1 LLSASAG
8 VYRLPVWHV
17 RQSDD
22 KASLRDRDAIEAARR
37 ALGRQLAALR
47 QAAGYSQQEFA
58 PLTGYGRSTLANVET
73 GRQNVPR
80 SFWVRCAQ
88 ELADDGLVTG
98 YDQIEAMT
106 EAARAD
112 AQARAQ
118 AARDARVSAWRNGS
132 HEGVVAAETADLPEG
147 LEEKARLGYAFAHPA
162 NADLVAVAHL
172 REQIRRLD
180 ERYDRSPAPAL
191 IAETGQCLGQIGFL
205 STHARRA
212 DVRRDLRGAE
222 AEGAILMGQLVWDAS
237 QRRDHATALAY
248 YEQAI
253 AAARSRDDRA
263 AEGLALLRTGMV
275 ALYGHK
281 NPRTGLEI
289 CEHTADLTATASN
302 VVAGLG
308 VLHAA
313 EAHAMLGD
321 RRSCELA
328 LAAAD
333 RRFARISQ
341 DDPAIDLFSPAQPGR
356 LAGSCYLFLG
366 DPRQAAPILESTAR
380 QLQYRSKAEAITLG
394 NLALAYI
401 GQARVDEAAAA
412 LHKAIDVIQ
421 VTWGGGGLN
430 IVFTAWRQLGRWQQ
444 VSEVREVQDRL
455 LALMAAS

>member
-1 LLSASAG
+1 ML
-8 VYRLPVWHV
+8 
-17 RQSDD
+17 
-22 KASLRDRDAIEAARR
+22 SLRDRDAIEAARK

-73 GRQNVPR
+73 GRQNVAR

-98 YDQIEAMT
+98 YDQIEAMI
-106 EAARAD
+106 EAARVE
-112 AQARAQ
+112 AQTRAQ
-118 AARDARVSAWRNGS
+118 AARDARVRVWRNGS
-132 HEGVVAAETADLPEG
+132 GASHDNGVAVESEDLPESLG
-147 LEEKARLGYAFAHPA
+147 EKAPFGYALAHPA

-180 ERYDRSPAPAL
+180 EQYDRSPATAL
-191 IAETGQCLGQIGFL
+191 IAEIGQCLGQIGFL

-253 AAARSRDDRA
+253 AAARSRDDRV

-275 ALYGHK
+275 SLYGHK
-281 NPRTGLEI
+281 NPHTGLEI

-302 VVAGLG
+302 VIAGLA

-333 RRFARISQ
+333 RRFAQIIQ
-341 DDPAIDLFSPAQPGR
+341 DDPAIDLFSPAQSGR

-366 DPRQAAPILESTAR
+366 DPRHAAPILESTAQR
-380 QLQYRSKAEAITLG
+380 LQYRSKAEAIILG

-401 GQARVDEAAAA
+401 GQAKVDEAAAA

-430 IVFTAWRQLGRWQQ
+430 IVFTAGRQLGRWQQ

-455 LALMAAS
+455 LALMAAG

>member
-1 LLSASAG
+1 MLSQ
-8 VYRLPVWHV
+8 H
-17 RQSDD
+17 
-22 KASLRDRDAIEAARR
+22 DREAIEAARK

-73 GRQNVPR
+73 GRQNVAR
-80 SFWVRCAQ
+80 SFWARCAH
-88 ELADDGLVTG
+88 ELAADSLVIG
-98 YDQIEAMT
+98 YDEIEAMVQ
-106 EAARAD
+106 AARVE
-112 AQARAQ
+112 AQTRAQ
-118 AARDARVSAWRNGS
+118 AARAARVNAWRHTNDAHYGDL
-132 HEGVVAAETADLPEG
+132 VVAKPEDPDA
-147 LEEKARLGYAFAHPA
+147 KARLGYALAYPA
-162 NADLVAVAHL
+162 SVDLVTVAHL

-180 ERYDRSPAPAL
+180 EQYDRSPATAL

-205 STHARRA
+205 GTHVRRP

-222 AEGAILMGQLVWDAS
+222 AEAAILMGQLVWDAS
-237 QRRDHATALAY
+237 QRRDHAAALAY
-248 YEQAI
+248 YDQAG
-253 AAARSRDDRA
+253 AAARGRDDRA
-263 AEGLALLRTGMV
+263 TEGLALLRTAMV

-281 NPRTGLEI
+281 DPRAGLEI
-289 CEHTADLTATASN
+289 CERTADLAAAASS
-302 VVAGLG
+302 VIAGLA

-321 RRSCELA
+321 RRSCEQA

-333 RRFARISQ
+333 RRLAQISQ

-366 DPRQAAPILESTAR
+366 DSRRAAPVLESTAR
-380 QLQYRSKAEAITLG
+380 QLHYRSKAEAIVLG

-421 VTWGGGGLN
+421 VTWSGGGLN
-430 IVFTAWRQLGRWQQ
+430 IVFAAGRQLGRWQQ
-444 VSEVREVQDRL
+444 ASGVREVHDRL
-455 LALMAAS
+455 LALMAAG